1 MDISST
7 VYTPSSHATSERVE
21 LATEQQDKAQNG
33 PARFG
38 TRSVSSPGFLNV
50 TPLAWKVATE
60 SPAEVAQPGRIELNY
75 VSLVMSG
82 HLMDTMHAFQQIP
95 RARWAEALLKLLNR
109 KRKPKANKPS
119 QSSLAATIP
128 L

>member
-1 MDISST
+1 MDVSSH
-7 VYTPSSHATSERVE
+7 VYTPSTPVAPDPALQSND
-21 LATEQQDKAQNG
+21 QQDKAEG
-33 PARFG
+33 GRARLG

-109 KRKPKANKPS
+109 KRKPKANKAS
-119 QSSLAATIP
+119 QS
-128 L
+128 

>member
-1 MDISST
+1 MDISSN

-21 LATEQQDKAQNG
+21 QPIDQQDKAEG
-33 PARFG
+33 GRARLG
-38 TRSVSSPGFLNV
+38 TRSVSAPGFLNV

-119 QSSLAATIP
+119 QS
-128 L
+128 